1 MIKSLSPTLFSEIS
15 FTNGILIIRLT
26 GLLATRRSY
35 SDRMILLIW
44 GLLIVLL
51 TLSACSAQPS
61 NSEVKKAKSELTTML
76 NTLYVPQDAVKLAEK
91 ITYGDNA
98 VLRNCEVIV
107 TADISY
113 QSPHDFKDVLDD
125 YRQTLAQAG
134 WEPSPNY
141 RHDRADID
149 FLDLSPKSTLT
160 ISATPLNPDI
170 VLAPIATSALTQTL
184 LTYYIQ
190 VNVHSPSIAD
200 CRAG

>member
-1 MIKSLSPTLFSEIS
+1 MRNKIQIFR
-15 FTNGILIIRLT
+15 II
-26 GLLATRRSY
+26 GWFAKRRSY
-35 SDRMILLIW
+35 PANMSMLRL

-61 NSEVKKAKSELTTML
+61 KSEVKKAKSELTTIL

-91 ITYGDNA
+91 ITYGDNR

-107 TADISY
+107 TADIAY

-125 YRQTLAQAG
+125 YRQTLAKAG

-141 RHDRADID
+141 RHDRADVD
-149 FLDLSPKSTLT
+149 FFDLSPKSTLT
-160 ISATPLNPDI
+160 ISATLLNPDI
-170 VLAPIATSALTQTL
+170 VLAPTATSALTQTL

-190 VNVHSPSIAD
+190 VTVNSPSIAD